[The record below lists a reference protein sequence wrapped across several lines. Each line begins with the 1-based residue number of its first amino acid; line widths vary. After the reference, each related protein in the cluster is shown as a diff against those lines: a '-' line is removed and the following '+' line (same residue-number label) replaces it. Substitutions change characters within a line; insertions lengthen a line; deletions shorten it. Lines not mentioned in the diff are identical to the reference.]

1 MSINIFIRY
10 IGKFVFFVL
19 LQVILLN
26 KIQISSLGITPYV
39 YVLFILLLPFETP
52 GWLIL
57 IFGFVT
63 GLSVDAFDDT
73 GGAHAAATVF
83 IAFIR
88 PTLLNAFS
96 PREGYEYGKSPRI
109 FHYGFNWFLKYLL
122 TLLFIHHLVFFFIE
136 VFSFSNF
143 FMTIFRV
150 ILTLVFSSAL
160 IILSQFLI
168 FRK

>member
-1 MSINIFIRY
+1 MSINIFIRHV
-10 IGKFVFFVL
+10 GRFVFFIL

-26 KIQISSLGITPYV
+26 KIQISNLGLTPYM

-57 IFGFVT
+57 IFGFVS
-63 GLSVDAFDDT
+63 GLSVDAFADT
-73 GGAHAAATVF
+73 GGSHAAAAVF
-83 IAFIR
+83 ISFIR
-88 PTLLNAFS
+88 PFILNIFS
-96 PREGYEYGKSPRI
+96 PREGYDFGKPPSI
-109 FHYGFNWFLKYLL
+109 FNYGFNWFLKYLL
-122 TLLFIHHLVFFFIE
+122 TLIFIHHLIFFFIE

-143 FMTIFRV
+143 FMTFFKV
-150 ILTLVFSSAL
+150 ILTTIFSSAL

>member
-1 MSINIFIRY
+1 MSLNIFIRY
-10 IGKFVFFVL
+10 IGQFVFFVL
-19 LQVILLN
+19 LQVVLLN
-26 KIQISSLGITPYV
+26 KLQISNLGLTPYM
-39 YVLFILLLPFETP
+39 YVLFILLLPIETP

-57 IFGFVT
+57 TFGLII

-88 PTLLNAFS
+88 PTVLNVFS
-96 PREGYEYGKSPRI
+96 PREGYDFGKSPRI
-109 FHYGFNWFLKYLL
+109 LYYGFNWFLKYLL
-122 TLLFIHHLVFFFIE
+122 TLLFIHHLLFFFIE
-136 VFSFSNF
+136 VFSFSSF
-143 FMTIFRV
+143 FMTLFKV
-150 ILTLVFSSAL
+150 ILTTLFSAAL